1 MKSLKVG
8 IASYADMKART
19 MAIARGELK
28 SRPGEPEVW
37 FTSIESFAK
46 VLSDRNRALLRLI
59 MEEEPQSLTA
69 LAEIS
74 GRAKSNLSR
83 TLHTLERYHLVHLE
97 SRKGR
102 LLPRVP
108 YSRIV
113 LETPIATGRRESVQ
127 FPEPPA
133 IREPA
138 PPDRV
143 ADVGE
148 SYGVDHAAT
157 LPNPHPGKILL
168 GDFLEPMRIS
178 QAELARAIGVP
189 PRHINEMVL
198 GKRAVTAETDLLLTR
213 YFGLSE
219 GLFLQLQAA
228 YDLDS
233 ARVSLKD
240 RLTAIRPRDAA

>member
-59 MEEEPQSLTA
+59 IEEEPQSLTA

-113 LETPIATGRRESVQ
+113 LETPIATGTNKAATPGCPLFTYRPS
-127 FPEPPA
+127 
-133 IREPA
+133 
-138 PPDRV
+138 V
-143 ADVGE
+143 ADK
-148 SYGVDHAAT
+148 S
-157 LPNPHPGKILL
+157 
-168 GDFLEPMRIS
+168 
-178 QAELARAIGVP
+178 
-189 PRHINEMVL
+189 
-198 GKRAVTAETDLLLTR
+198 LT
-213 YFGLSE
+213 
-219 GLFLQLQAA
+219 
-228 YDLDS
+228 S
-233 ARVSLKD
+233 ARCSLSSSASFASMYVIGSIVKSQG
-240 RLTAIRPRDAA
+240 T

>member
-8 IASYADMKART
+8 IASYGDMKART

-102 LLPRVP
+102 LLPRVSEIP
-108 YSRIV
+108 SFCYVNRIRRQSWRDRTSGILKV
-113 LETPIATGRRESVQ
+113 GRIA
-127 FPEPPA
+127 
-133 IREPA
+133 
-138 PPDRV
+138 
-143 ADVGE
+143 
-148 SYGVDHAAT
+148 H
-157 LPNPHPGKILL
+157 LN
-168 GDFLEPMRIS
+168 
-178 QAELARAIGVP
+178 
-189 PRHINEMVL
+189 
-198 GKRAVTAETDLLLTR
+198 
-213 YFGLSE
+213 
-219 GLFLQLQAA
+219 
-228 YDLDS
+228 
-233 ARVSLKD
+233 
-240 RLTAIRPRDAA
+240 